1 MKRSV
6 KFVIL
11 LALASVAVLAG
22 CGGGSGS
29 NSTTSTSGSGGNSG
43 GGSTAVNNSAPL
55 VVDAGPP
62 AAVSAGLVADNDIAF
77 TTITVCVPGT
87 SSCQNIDHVQVDTG
101 SEGLR
106 LPTGL
111 LTVSLPQQSTFE
123 CLGFADGTF
132 VWGPLAT
139 ADIQIA
145 GEVAHS
151 VPVQLASS
159 SLPPASANNS
169 GCTTTNTG
177 ALSSNQIFTV
187 PQFGSNGIVGVGV
200 FRQDCG
206 QGCLSATNSIYF
218 NCATAACNPITQS
231 LATQVQNP
239 VWMFAS
245 DNNGVILEL
254 PSISANGQA
263 TATGSLIFGIGTQSD
278 NGIGSATPIIP
289 DLGTGNFA
297 AKFQGVL
304 FNDVNANGP
313 GGTGGAGFIDSGS
326 NGLFFLDSATL
337 SNPPPFS
344 ASNPNSGFGIN
355 MPDCPTSGPNALQGF
370 YCPGGLTTIPGGSG
384 GLTIFSES
392 SQDIPVGSGKNVT
405 LNINNGVSLVFTSNS
420 AFDDLG
426 GPNPNTFDLG
436 LPFFFGQNVYFGI
449 EGQSIPLFGS
459 GVTGPLYAF

>member
-1 MKRSV
+1 MDKSV
-6 KFVIL
+6 KFGIM
-11 LALASVAVLAG
+11 LAIASIAILAG

-29 NSTTSTSGSGGNSG
+29 SSSSTTGSGSSGSGS
-43 GGSTAVNNSAPL
+43 GSTTVNNTAPL
-55 VVDAGPP
+55 IIDEGP
-62 AAVSAGLVADNDIAF
+62 AAAIAAGVADNDIAF

-87 SSCQNIDHVQVDTG
+87 SSCQTIDHVQVDTG

-106 LPTGL
+106 LPTAVL
-111 LTVSLPQQSTFE
+111 TTVSLTQQTTFE
-123 CLGFADGTF
+123 CLGFADGSF

-145 GEVAHS
+145 GEVAHN
-151 VPVQLASS
+151 VPIQLASS
-159 SLPPASANNS
+159 SLPPASANNA
-169 GCTTTNTG
+169 GCTTTSSG
-177 ALSSNQIFTV
+177 GLSSNQIFTV
-187 PQFGSNGIVGVGV
+187 PQFGANGIVGVGV

-206 QGCLSATNSIYF
+206 QGCLSANNSIYF
-218 NCATAACNPITQS
+218 NCATATCNPIIQS
-231 LATQVQNP
+231 LTTQVQNP
-239 VWMFAS
+239 VWMFAG
-245 DNNGVILEL
+245 DNNGVILQL

-278 NGIGSATPIIP
+278 NGIGSATAIIP

-297 AKFQGVL
+297 ANFQGVL
-304 FNDVNANGP
+304 FNDVTASGP
-313 GGTGGAGFIDSGS
+313 GGTGGAAFIDSGS